1 MTTEKLSVTVDA
13 GIAERVRS
21 LAGPRGVSAFVDRA
35 LHHEVARCELR
46 VLLDE
51 VAAVLGPPDESLVIE
66 ADAALSA
73 LERRTR
79 GGTRRRAS
87 AG

>member
-1 MTTEKLSVTVDA
+1 
-13 GIAERVRS
+13 
-21 LAGPRGVSAFVDRA
+21 
-35 LHHEVARCELR
+35 